1 MRRFDGRDVKVLVID
16 GNEHFRRLLRTVLQT
31 VNIDQISEAADG
43 AQALEMLRHFAAD
56 LIILDWKTEP
66 LDGISFALKLRR
78 SAESPDPVVPMIM
91 VAADPDGALAR
102 EAAQAG
108 IDAFL
113 PRPLSATALIG
124 RIVAVL
130 SGPDRR
136 RHPPAAD

>member
-78 SAESPDPVVPMIM
+78 SAESPDAGVPMIM

-124 RIVAVL
+124 RVVAVL
-130 SGPDRR
+130 SGLDRR